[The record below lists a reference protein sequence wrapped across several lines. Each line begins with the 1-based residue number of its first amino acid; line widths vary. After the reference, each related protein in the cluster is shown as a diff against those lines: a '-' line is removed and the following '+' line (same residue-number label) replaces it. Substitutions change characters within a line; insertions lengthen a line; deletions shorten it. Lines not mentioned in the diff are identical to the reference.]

1 MPIAKLFWTGRS
13 QAVRLPKE
21 FRMPG
26 KHVRIRRQG
35 SAALLEPE
43 EDANPE
49 PPEPAA
55 SAIADSWAWLDAI
68 EGKFSDDFF
77 PHGAEPQPPRP
88 PDPDLVKAFDELG
101 EALEKA
107 AGKAAGKAPR

>member
-1 MPIAKLFWTGRS
+1 MPVAKLFWTGRS

-26 KHVRIRRQG
+26 KNVRIRRQG
-35 SAALLEPE
+35 SAVLLEPA
-43 EDANPE
+43 DANPE
-49 PPEPAA
+49 PPKPAA
-55 SAIADSWAWLDAI
+55 SAIADSWAWYDAI
-68 EGKFSDDFF
+68 KGKFSDDFF
-77 PHGAEPQPPRP
+77 PNGAEPQPPCP

-107 AGKAAGKAPR
+107 AGKAAGKAPE